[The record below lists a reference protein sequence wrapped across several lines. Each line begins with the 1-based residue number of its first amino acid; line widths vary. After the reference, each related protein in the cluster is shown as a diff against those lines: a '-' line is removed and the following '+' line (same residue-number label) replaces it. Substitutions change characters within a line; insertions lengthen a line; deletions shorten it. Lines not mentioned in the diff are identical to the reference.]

1 MNPLRLIRTS
11 TFQLA
16 WWYMGIFGSSAL
28 ILVGYIY
35 WATNGYLEQQTTATI
50 SAEIRGLTEQFR
62 QPGGPGIE
70 AIVRDRIARDPARST
85 LYLLVTAN
93 QRPVLGNMA
102 AWPAGELDADGWYHF
117 TQSDERGRSVPFQGQ
132 ILQASDGHQLL
143 VAKEQANLAATRQL
157 INRVYV
163 LTLGI
168 GLLLA
173 LFGGI
178 MLSSSVTRRVDAI
191 NRTSREIM
199 AGRLQRRMPVRGIN
213 DEFDQ
218 LADNLNAMLDRIDSL
233 IDSVRAVTDNI
244 AHDLRT
250 PLTRLRGRLEN
261 LALYP
266 DISETVRDEL
276 NATIV
281 DADHLLATFRALLRI
296 ARIESGTHDEAW
308 TDIDLGT
315 LLHDAWEL
323 YHAVGEEKD
332 ISVHL
337 SAAAGHMRGDRDLL
351 FQAVSNLLDNAI
363 KYSPAGSEVR
373 LEMSDDDGLLSIAV
387 SDQGPGIPETERG
400 KVLDRFYRTS
410 TVTGI
415 PGSGLGLSLVNAI
428 ARHHGGQLILADNA
442 PGLRVLLQLP
452 KTDSPGPTT
461 VSEAAFAR
469 AAQ

>member
-1 MNPLRLIRTS
+1 
-11 TFQLA
+11 
-16 WWYMGIFGSSAL
+16 MGIFGSSAL

-50 SAEIRGLTEQFR
+50 SAEIGGLTEQLR
-62 QPGGPGIE
+62 QPGGPGVE

-102 AWPAGELDADGWYHF
+102 AWPSGELDTDGWFHF
-117 TQSDERGRSVPFQGQ
+117 AQSDEQGRAVPFQGQ
-132 ILQASDGHQLL
+132 ILQVSDGHRLL

-157 INRVYV
+157 INRVYI

-308 TDIDLGT
+308 TDIDLGA

-337 SAAAGHMRGDRDLL
+337 GAATGHMRGDRDLL

-373 LEMSDDDGLLSIAV
+373 LEMSDDGRLLTVTV
-387 SDQGPGIPETERG
+387 SDQGPGVPQAERG
-400 KVLDRFYRTS
+400 KVLDRFYRTA

-428 ARHHGGQLILADNA
+428 ARHHGGQLTLADNA

-452 KTDSPGPTT
+452 KTDSPGPTA
-461 VSEAAFAR
+461 VPEAAFAR

>member
-1 MNPLRLIRTS
+1 
-11 TFQLA
+11 
-16 WWYMGIFGSSAL
+16 MGIFGSSAL
-28 ILVGYIY
+28 ILIGYIY
-35 WATNGYLEQQTTATI
+35 WATNGYLEQQTNATI

-62 QPGGPGIE
+62 QPGGPGVE
-70 AIVRDRIARDPARST
+70 AVIRDRIARDPNRST
-85 LYLLVTAN
+85 LYLLVTTDR
-93 QRPVLGNMA
+93 RPVLGNMS

-117 TQSDERGRSVPFQGQ
+117 TQTDQRGRAVPFQGQ
-132 ILQASDGHQLL
+132 ILQADDGHRLL

-157 INRVYV
+157 INRMYI

-178 MLSSSVTRRVDAI
+178 LMSSSVTRRVDAI

-199 AGRLQRRMPVRGIN
+199 TGRLQRRMPVRGIN

-261 LALYP
+261 LAQYP
-266 DISETVRDEL
+266 EISETVRNEL
-276 NATIV
+276 NATIT

-323 YHAVGEEKD
+323 YHAVGEEKE
-332 ISVHL
+332 IAVHL
-337 SAAAGHMRGDRDLL
+337 GAAAGRMHGDRDLI

-373 LEMSDDDGLLSIAV
+373 LEMIDEGSLLTIAV
-387 SDQGPGIPETERG
+387 SDQGPGVPEAERG
-400 KVLDRFYRTS
+400 KVLDRFYRTA

-452 KTDSPGPTT
+452 RTASPGPAA
-461 VSEAAFAR
+461 VPEAVVNR
-469 AAQ
+469 QVLPRPGDT